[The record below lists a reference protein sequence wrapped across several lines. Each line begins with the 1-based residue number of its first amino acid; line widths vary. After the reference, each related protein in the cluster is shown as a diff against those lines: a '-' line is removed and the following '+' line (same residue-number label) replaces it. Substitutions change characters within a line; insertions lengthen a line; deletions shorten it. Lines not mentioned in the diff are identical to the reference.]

1 MSSIAER
8 LRAARDQL
16 FVGRKQEIKRFR
28 SLLQTDS
35 LPVNVLHVFGPG
47 GVGKTSLLQA
57 YKRVCH
63 EEDVFVAS
71 VDARDVEPTPEAFRR
86 ALRHAVGLDVD
97 EPVLPTLAARDERAI
112 LLVDTYETIE
122 ALDGWLRNDFLPD
135 LPEHVL
141 LVLAGRGEPA
151 AEWRTD
157 PGWQAL
163 VDTISLRNFD
173 ADAGRTLLRRRNVP
187 PSEHEAILRFTHGH
201 PLATSLV
208 ADLLDQ
214 RDDPTFEP
222 GDAPDVVK
230 TLLEQFLDEV
240 PDSDHRAALEAASL
254 VRYATEA
261 VLSAMLDREDVHD
274 LFEWLRGLSFVTPA
288 DRGLTLHDL
297 ARDTLATDLRWR
309 DADRHGTLHERARQF
324 YTDRLKHAADRE
336 VPNALSDL
344 TFLLRDHPLIQPF
357 FDRLR
362 SQWGEAHGLL
372 EDDASE
378 DDWPALRDMVADHE
392 GEEAAQIAE
401 HWFERQPEGVR
412 VYRSPDG
419 EPVGFML
426 TLALDEASDDDRA
439 ADPVAERAWTYL
451 EAHAPLRPGERA
463 SMFRFWMA
471 KETYQDVSPVQSLV
485 FIRQVRHYLQTP
497 DLAFTVLVCRDP
509 ETWGRLFRYAD
520 MERLTEAE
528 VEVGPHTYALYGHD
542 WRARPPGQWLD
553 RLANRGFEVT
563 PDAAPEPED
572 RVIVLSRDDFEE
584 ALTDAFKQL
593 HRPDQLQENPLL
605 YSRVVTN
612 EVGPEV
618 DVPERI
624 EALQALIEETTE
636 QLSTDPR
643 DEKYYRA
650 VHRTYVK
657 PAPTQETAAEQL
669 GVPFSTFRRHLNRGL
684 ERVTE
689 ILWDEEVGTSSHFGG
704 GEDSPTSFG

>member
-1 MSSIAER
+1 MPSIADR
-8 LRAARDQL
+8 LQEARNQL
-16 FVGRKQEIKRFR
+16 FVGRQKELERFR
-28 SLLQTDS
+28 SVLATDPLS
-35 LPVNVLHVFGPG
+35 VNVLHVFGPG

-57 YKRVCH
+57 FERVCH
-63 EEDVFVAS
+63 EQEVSAAS

-86 ALRHAVGLDVD
+86 ALRRAVGLDAD
-97 EPVLPTLAARDERAI
+97 ESVLSALAAQGDRSV
-112 LLVDTYETIE
+112 LLVDTYETVE

-135 LPEHVL
+135 LPGHVL
-141 LVLAGRGEPA
+141 LVLAGRNEPA

-163 VDTISLRNFD
+163 VDTLSLRNFD
-173 ADAGRTLLRRRNVP
+173 AEAGSALLRRRGVP
-187 PSEHEAILRFTHGH
+187 DTEHEAILNFTHGH

-214 RDDPTFEP
+214 REDPTFDPE
-222 GDAPDVVK
+222 DAPDVVR
-230 TLLEQFLDEV
+230 TLLEKFLQEV
-240 PDSDHRAALEAASL
+240 PGPDHRAVLEAASL

-261 VLSAMLDREDVHD
+261 VLSAMLDRDDVHE
-274 LFEWLRGLSFVTPA
+274 LFEWLRGLSFVTPGE
-288 DRGLTLHDL
+288 RGLTLHDL
-297 ARDTLATDLRWR
+297 ARDALAADLRWR
-309 DADRHGTLHERARQF
+309 HSERHDTLHERARQF
-324 YTDRLKHAADRE
+324 YTDRLKHAADRQ

-372 EDDASE
+372 ENEATE
-378 DDWPALRDMVADHE
+378 DDWPALRDVVEAHE
-392 GEEAAQIAE
+392 GEKSAQIAE
-401 HWFERQPEGVR
+401 HWFECQPEGVR
-412 VYRSPDG
+412 VYRTPDG

-426 TLALDEASDDDRA
+426 TLALDAASEADRA

-471 KETYQDVSPVQSLV
+471 TDTYQDVSPVQSLV
-485 FIRQVRHYLQTP
+485 FIRQVRHYLHTS

-509 ETWGRLFRYAD
+509 DTWGRLFGYAD
-520 MERLTEAE
+520 MERLTDDD

-553 RLANRGFEVT
+553 RLAERGFEVT
-563 PDAAPEPED
+563 SEATPETED
-572 RVIVLSRDDFEE
+572 RVIVLSRDDFED

-593 HRPDQLQENPLL
+593 HRPDQLQDNPLL
-605 YSRVVTN
+605 YARIVTN
-612 EVGPEV
+612 EVGSDA

-624 EALQALIEETTE
+624 EALQALVEKTTE
-636 QLSTDPR
+636 RLAEDPR
-643 DEKYYRA
+643 DEKYYHA
-650 VHRTYVK
+650 VHRTYIK

-689 ILWDEEVGTSSHFGG
+689 ILWDDEVGTS
-704 GEDSPTSFG
+704 P